1 MLARLLQALG
11 IAVVAVPA
19 GSLLFFHMSGSHGS
33 PLVPIAMSTPR
44 APQTAMPYTIAAT
57 AAARVEV
64 PENLE
69 TPAAEQAGARLF
81 RENCVQCHGAPGLAA
96 TVQGLSPPPPNLLL
110 GGRRNDPAEVFS
122 KTKNGIPGTAMP
134 AWGDRIPDQ
143 SIWALAAFL
152 HHSRGISA
160 DAFDALSTAEVD
172 PGEGTH

>member
-11 IAVVAVPA
+11 IAVVAFLA
-19 GSLLFFHMSGSHGS
+19 GGPLFFHMSGSRGS
-33 PLVPIAMSTPR
+33 PLGPIAMS
-44 APQTAMPYTIAAT
+44 AGHVPQTAMPSAIAAT

-69 TPAAEQAGARLF
+69 TPAAEQSGARLF

-96 TVQGLSPPPPNLLL
+96 TVQGLSPAPPNLLL

-122 KTKNGIPGTAMP
+122 KIKNGMPGTAMP
-134 AWGDRIPDQ
+134 AWGDQIPDQ

-160 DAFDALSTAEVD
+160 DAFHTLSTARTE